1 MPLTQE
7 TLFSILNIIMI
18 DIILGG
24 DNAVVIAL
32 ACRKL
37 PEKKRNKA
45 IFLGTGLA
53 VILRICL
60 TAVMVTL
67 LKIPLLLLL
76 GGLFLVGISYK
87 LIANQNEEVK
97 VNASTTLFAAVKTI
111 VVADL
116 VMGLDNILGIAGAAD
131 GHIYLVILGLCF
143 SIPIIIW
150 GSKVI
155 LAAMELVPSLIYL
168 GGAVLAYTASG
179 MLLSEPLLKPWL
191 TQYPIIK
198 PVTMVSIIA
207 GVLIIGWLKNHLQSR
222 PTGHIS

>member
-1 MPLTQE
+1 MSLTQE
-7 TLFSILNIIMI
+7 TLFSIFNIVLI
-18 DIILGG
+18 DLILGG

-45 IFLGTGLA
+45 IFMGTGLA

-67 LKIPLLLLL
+67 LKIPLLLML
-76 GGLFLVGISYK
+76 GGLFLIGIAYK
-87 LIANQNEEVK
+87 LIANQNEEV
-97 VNASTTLFAAVKTI
+97 NISAGTTLFAAVKTI

-131 GHIYLVILGLCF
+131 GQIVLVILGLCI

-150 GSKVI
+150 GSKII
-155 LAAMELVPSLIYL
+155 LVAMEHVPGLIYF
-168 GGAVLAYTASG
+168 GGAILAYTASD
-179 MLLSEPLLKPWL
+179 MLLSEPKLEPVLSQYPTLKPIV
-191 TQYPIIK
+191 II
-198 PVTMVSIIA
+198 VIVA
-207 GVLIIGWLKNHLQSR
+207 GVLISGWFRNTFHTSTQDHTS
-222 PTGHIS
+222 